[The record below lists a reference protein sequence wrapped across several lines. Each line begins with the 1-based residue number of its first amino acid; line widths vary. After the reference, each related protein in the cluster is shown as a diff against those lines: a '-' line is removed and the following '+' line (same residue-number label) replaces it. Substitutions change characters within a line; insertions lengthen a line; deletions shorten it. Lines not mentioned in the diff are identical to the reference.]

1 MRRLS
6 ATAAAALMAVLTG
19 TSHAAFVVTY
29 EAPGVTNTTAGFSY
43 VGVET
48 FNGRGTGVQTFSTDF
63 GTTGQS
69 TVITGQYN
77 HVQLNTVDQYGGDD
91 GSNYAVAFG
100 NTPYDVTLSATS
112 GGNAVP
118 VTYFGYW
125 LSALDAGNRVKF
137 YRGGAEVFSF
147 DPTQVLALTGN
158 CPAGPYCGN
167 PEASHLGQNKNEP
180 YVFLNFYDQSGL
192 GFDKISFFESPAVGG
207 YESDNHTVG
216 FYTRITGE
224 VVPVPEPSS
233 FALLELALA
242 GLAATRRRAA

>member
-1 MRRLS
+1 MRHLH
-6 ATAAAALMAVLTG
+6 ATAAACLALLAG
-19 TSHAAFVVTY
+19 SSHAAFLVTY
-29 EAPGVTNTTAGFSY
+29 EAPGVTNTTSAFDY

-48 FNGRGTGVQTFSTDF
+48 FNGRGTGVKTFATNF
-63 GTTGQS
+63 GTSGQP

-77 HVQLNTVDQYGGDD
+77 HVQLNTVDQYGGDN
-91 GSNYAVAFG
+91 GSDYAVAFG
-100 NTPYDVTLSATS
+100 DTPYDVMLSATS

-125 LSALDAGNRVKF
+125 LSALDRGNQVEF
-137 YRGGAEVFSF
+137 YRGATKVFSF

-167 PEASHLGQNKNEP
+167 PEASHLGQNKGEP

-192 GFDKISFFESPAVGG
+192 GFDKINFFESPAVGG

-216 FYTRITGE
+216 FYKSITGE
-224 VVPVPEPSS
+224 PVPVPEPSS
-233 FALLELALA
+233 FALFGLALA
-242 GLAATRRRAA
+242 GLAATRRRGG

>member
-1 MRRLS
+1 MRPLH
-6 ATAAAALMAVLTG
+6 ATVAACLALLAG
-19 TSHAAFVVTY
+19 SSHAAFLVTY
-29 EAPGVTNTTAGFSY
+29 EAPGVTNTTSTFDY
-43 VGVET
+43 KGVET
-48 FNGRGTGVQTFSTDF
+48 FNGRGTGVTTFSTDF

-69 TVITGQYN
+69 TVISGQYIN
-77 HVQLNTVDQYGGDD
+77 VQIKPVDVYGGASN
-91 GSNYAVAFG
+91 SNYAVAFG

-112 GGNAVP
+112 VSGAVP

-125 LSALDAGNRVKF
+125 LSALDRGNQVKF
-137 YRGGAEVFSF
+137 YRGAAEVFSF

-158 CPAGPYCGN
+158 CPGGPYCGR
-167 PEASHLGQNKNEP
+167 PEAPFQGGNANEP

-233 FALLELALA
+233 FALLGLALA